1 MDALWEVWRPF
12 NKLLE
17 AIGESKSY
25 AFSVLSQLIRVRLI
39 MNHVFNIT
47 FKVKS
52 TDLSPLITTV
62 VLISRTFLLLF
73 RSCPKMAVASAL

>member
-1 MDALWEVWRPF
+1 MIWRAPLSYGCSWEVERPL
-12 NKLLE
+12 KELIE

-25 AFSVLSQLIRVRLI
+25 AFSVLSQLNGVCQI

-47 FKVKS
+47 FKVKC

-62 VLISRTFLLLF
+62 VLICRTFLLLF
-73 RSCPKMAVASAL
+73 RS